1 MLFPAY
7 INAENIKCKH
17 GVGGS
22 NGNHDVNANVE
33 PPYTKDCDE
42 GITQCMKTG
51 IQLGGEFILINQCLS
66 LKIKIEFGNLYFR
79 SRCLHIWVQWFK
91 GSQDKWR
98 MYN

>member
-7 INAENIKCKH
+7 INAENLKCKH

-33 PPYTKDCDE
+33 PLYTKECDE

-51 IQLGGEFILINQCLS
+51 IQLGGEFIFN
-66 LKIKIEFGNLYFR
+66 
-79 SRCLHIWVQWFK
+79 
-91 GSQDKWR
+91 
-98 MYN
+98 

>member
-1 MLFPAY
+1 MTFKVAIFLTCLVFGEYYILSISIFFTYFTLYSKQSLLFPAY
-7 INAENIKCKH
+7 NNAENIKCKH

-51 IQLGGEFILINQCLS
+51 IQLGGEFI
-66 LKIKIEFGNLYFR
+66 F
-79 SRCLHIWVQWFK
+79 
-91 GSQDKWR
+91 D
-98 MYN
+98 